1 MLMKRILSM
10 MSLALMLL
18 AFGWAQQAQAKT
30 VYLQPNDWTNDNAR
44 LALYAWGEGDG
55 NDAWAEFTAVGTSG
69 IYAAS
74 FDDATYSSGM
84 IFVRMDPAQ
93 AMGWDA
99 KWNQSGNLAVPAAD
113 NQLYSLSGWDGITEG
128 NGVTVSSYFSADN
141 FGYFCDFN
149 TKIETSNHDFAV
161 ASNWGHI
168 VGEGNYD
175 GMGPYYMSYSYS
187 STSGIDG
194 TGALT
199 AYAQTAG
206 DYGGKSDVVDVL
218 VTPLVSGTIAMYA
231 KASYSSPKYVEVY
244 SVSEDGVT
252 LGSLIQKFDLSTMD
266 DSDIAG
272 WKLITLN
279 IDQEQRL
286 GLRVSNAYIDN
297 FMATSATIIP
307 EKKLTINGV
316 SQVSGSTPVAC
327 NQNADGSATVVANV
341 KLKNTGDIDFVAGST
356 ENYSLAFV
364 WKPYYGGSETV
375 YDDVTFDIP
384 ENIAVGEEK
393 TIEVTFNVPAEVVSA
408 IFSNQ
413 SSGYFYLKVKE
424 NVSKTVSSAQLQ
436 CQLKKYESKFI
447 FDIAGTSYYSSSSA
461 TTTPINFG
469 KISEETTLNYEIYN
483 AGAAPVVINSF
494 TLPAP
499 FTSDAPATPFEVAGG
514 EKKVIAITLP
524 YGEPGIF
531 AGDLVINYTNFGK
544 EAQDYTL
551 GISGTIVDP
560 SKNMIAFNN
569 ADNTNGQF
577 PEGSIHS
584 DQVYISSATEG
595 NTTNYFLQST
605 STVTKFVTPL
615 LTATAGESFTYD
627 AWYSGYS
634 ANNSTAYVTV
644 YTSTDRVNWT
654 QLNKMTY
661 SAGITS
667 SAKSFTVTI
676 PEAGDYYLAFE
687 IGSVTRLDNIYGLT
701 LAATPA
707 HDWYLT
713 EEADIPATGTQNAD
727 YTTTIKVKN
736 ISTDADNL
744 TATLYVD
751 GEAVATQEVSL
762 TGNDKT
768 AAVGTGRNGYSNIE
782 DPTTIELT
790 FKPHTPGTLPA
801 YIELKAD
808 DTVVKT
814 DEVQVT
820 IAEEK
825 AESELS
831 AANGT
836 SNSVLLWL
844 NWNNSES
851 VSLYNAE
858 VLTNTFGLKPGDKI
872 SSITYKGYRTADAYT
887 TTLSAWYEWTDDQ
900 TQALPAA
907 GKYDPSSMTQIV
919 SEEHNW
925 VKDGS
930 SSETVELITLTFE
943 EPLVYEEG
951 KSLRLL
957 VRSEAS
963 TYKQAYFETTS
974 ISGTG
979 ASCYHRNDNAT
990 TFTTESWSNS
1000 GYLPNI
1006 HLSLLV
1012 ETPKLFGTV
1021 DDFSKEPSHHLA
1033 GAKVTIRSSVDD
1045 VEYTGVTDENGNYC
1059 IDIVQK
1065 DLTYDE
1071 FFCELDGYATESYT
1085 ERSGKN
1091 VTFNSDCDLWI
1102 EDYPFIGDETITGCS
1117 YNFGMYPCVELTISE
1132 STWATFYYERDSY
1145 MVPEGLTAYTAVKEG
1160 NEIVLSDRGLYIPA
1174 ACPVVINGEPGTYQF
1189 KWTDTS
1195 YSYTGPNDLIG
1206 SEEGGTFG
1214 NDGAKY
1220 YVLSWKNKNKNIDEV
1235 GFYFLSGSKGKYAKV
1250 KAHQAYMRVEASQA
1264 NEAGYSFVFDAGTTG
1279 ISTVEADGVE
1289 LDPNQPMYNLAGQR
1303 VGKDYRGVVLQ
1314 NGKKIIKK

>member
-1 MLMKRILSM
+1 MGKLKITLFAL
-10 MSLALMLL
+10 LALLG
-18 AFGWAQQAQAKT
+18 FCRAQA
-30 VYLQPNDWTNDNAR
+30 
-44 LALYAWGEGDG
+44 E
-55 NDAWAEFTAVGTSG
+55 
-69 IYAAS
+69 
-74 FDDATYSSGM
+74 
-84 IFVRMDPAQ
+84 
-93 AMGWDA
+93 
-99 KWNQSGNLAVPAAD
+99 
-113 NQLYSLSGWDGITEG
+113 
-128 NGVTVSSYFSADN
+128 TVSPYLT
-141 FGYFCDFN
+141 DFN
-149 TKIETSNHDFAV
+149 SNPGTGNHDFAV
-161 ASNWGHI
+161 ASNWKHI
-168 VGEGNYD
+168 VPVSDYD
-175 GMGPYYMSYSYS
+175 GYGPYYMSYSYS
-187 STSGIDG
+187 STEGIDG
-194 TGALT
+194 SGTLL
-199 AYAQTAG
+199 AYRQYAG
-206 DYGGKSDVVDVL
+206 DYDGGEVVKDIL
-218 VTPLVSGTIAMYA
+218 VTPVISGTVTLYV
-231 KASYSSPKYVEVY
+231 KASGLASTSNPSFVEFYNVNTEGT
-244 SVSEDGVT
+244 S
-252 LGSLIQKFDLSTMD
+252 LGSLIQRFTADSYVVSETVEGWSTVTINVSSPQRIGIRAQYVYLDNLS
-266 DSDIAG
+266 A
-272 WKLITLN
+272 
-279 IDQEQRL
+279 
-286 GLRVSNAYIDN
+286 A
-297 FMATSATIIP
+297 SAEIVK
-307 EKKLTINGV
+307 ERKLTISSV
-316 SQVSGSTPVAC
+316 TSPTGSTPVIC
-327 NQNADGSATVVANV
+327 NQKEDGTADASVVV
-341 KLKNTGDIDFVAGST
+341 KMKNDGDEDLHVGDTDFTLSFVWRTYYGST
-356 ENYSLAFV
+356 VTA
-364 WKPYYGGSETV
+364 
-375 YDDVTFDIP
+375 YDDVTFAVP
-384 ENIAVGEEK
+384 EDLAVGEEK
-393 TIEVTFNVPAEVVSA
+393 TVTATFSLPAEVVSA
-408 IFSNQ
+408 IFTNM

-605 STVTKFVTPL
+605 STVTPL

-1085 ERSGKN
+1085 EKSGKN
-1091 VTFNSDCDLWI
+1091 VTFN
-1102 EDYPFIGDETITGCS
+1102 
-1117 YNFGMYPCVELTISE
+1117 
-1132 STWATFYYERDSY
+1132 
-1145 MVPEGLTAYTAVKEG
+1145 
-1160 NEIVLSDRGLYIPA
+1160 
-1174 ACPVVINGEPGTYQF
+1174 
-1189 KWTDTS
+1189 
-1195 YSYTGPNDLIG
+1195 
-1206 SEEGGTFG
+1206 
-1214 NDGAKY
+1214 
-1220 YVLSWKNKNKNIDEV
+1220 
-1235 GFYFLSGSKGKYAKV
+1235 
-1250 KAHQAYMRVEASQA
+1250 
-1264 NEAGYSFVFDAGTTG
+1264 
-1279 ISTVEADGVE
+1279 
-1289 LDPNQPMYNLAGQR
+1289 
-1303 VGKDYRGVVLQ
+1303 
-1314 NGKKIIKK
+1314 